1 MTASNHCR
9 RDLTTR
15 CLSHPF
21 VEERSRSSSLTGSG
35 AFFCRNCGLAY
46 TPSAG
51 YLLRPLRFEGVGSPS
66 APHSVLFNNMIL
78 RQRAHIPL
86 SSEHI
91 NPGLRLEAIRKLYS
105 LSGSYG
111 LQKTTFVRAVA
122 LLDKFLSFAPLNPF
136 DYYLVTFII
145 LNLACKFGE
154 QKPNTLSLSSIAE
167 LFPGSYG
174 KEDVA
179 MWEVHITSALGW
191 NLDVQ
196 TAHDF
201 ANYFMWQGT
210 ATTADV
216 ESRPN
221 PKSIDTDALLECLDA
236 LVTQVLDI
244 TLVDFRFYH
253 YTPVAL
259 AASAIAM
266 ARELVGMTPW
276 SVELRETTTFSM
288 DTIGGCLKVV
298 RLLIGQRDNL
308 PMVSSILTRYHL
320 EVPTCFLPRPTIANS
335 DGSSPSPSNPPP
347 NPANPSSPANTN
359 RATPGPAS
367 PRISA
372 TVEPIFNEAAPED
385 ASNIRT
391 PPSRTKKISKGGSNS
406 SLRRTGKTY
415 SRASWSGDSR
425 D

>member
-15 CLSHPF
+15 CLSHPI
-21 VEERSRSSSLTGSG
+21 VDEKTRNCSLTGSG

-51 YLLRPLRFEGVGSPS
+51 YLLRPVRFEGVGSPS

-78 RQRAHIPL
+78 RQQAHLPL

-91 NPGLRLEAIRKLYS
+91 NPGLRLEAIRKLYA
-105 LSGSYG
+105 LSGTYG

-122 LLDKFLSFAPLNPF
+122 LLDKFLSFAPLDPF

-154 QKPNTLSLSSIAE
+154 QKPNTLSLSNIADF
-167 LFPGSYG
+167 FPGSYAR
-174 KEDVA
+174 EDVA
-179 MWEVHITSALGW
+179 MWEVHITSALQW
-191 NLDVQ
+191 KLDVQ

-210 ATTADV
+210 ATTDDV

-236 LVTQVLDI
+236 LVIQVLDI

-253 YTPVAL
+253 YKPASL
-259 AASAIAM
+259 AAAAIAL

-276 SVELRETTTFSM
+276 SAELRETTTFSM
-288 DTIGGCLKVV
+288 DSIGGCLKVV
-298 RLLIGQRDNL
+298 RLLIGQKDIL
-308 PMVSSILTRYHL
+308 PMVSAILTRYHL
-320 EVPTCFLPRPTIANS
+320 AVPAGYLDRPRPTRV
-335 DGSSPSPSNPPP
+335 DGSSASRSTRLP
-347 NPANPSSPANTN
+347 NPADPSSPMTSNTD
-359 RATPGPAS
+359 TSGTAS
-367 PRISA
+367 GRISA
-372 TVEPIFNEAAPED
+372 PVAPTSNEASPED
-385 ASNIRT
+385 SSN
-391 PPSRTKKISKGGSNS
+391 SRILNSRIKKICKDASSA
-406 SLRRTGKTY
+406 SLRRTGRTVNRARW
-415 SRASWSGDSR
+415 SRNSR